1 MKNIK
6 QMVEITLSK
15 VFQQV
20 CLMMENTGI
29 QKQMNF
35 LLLKGIFIAA
45 YDGKTGE

>member
-1 MKNIK
+1 
-6 QMVEITLSK
+6 MVEITLSK

-29 QKQMNF
+29 QKQMKNF